1 MLSLRL
7 LILSL
12 RLQSFQDLGH
22 LAGKGIDGFPF
33 VHVQAPLGSE
43 LALQSVFEY
52 SFWLPDGNSITGSN
66 VIDDAL

>member
-1 MLSLRL
+1 MPSLL
-7 LILSL
+7 LWILSL
-12 RLQSFQDLGH
+12 RLQPLQDLGH

-52 SFWLPDGNSITGSN
+52 SFRLPDMAIIAGLN
-66 VIDDAL
+66 VIEYEL